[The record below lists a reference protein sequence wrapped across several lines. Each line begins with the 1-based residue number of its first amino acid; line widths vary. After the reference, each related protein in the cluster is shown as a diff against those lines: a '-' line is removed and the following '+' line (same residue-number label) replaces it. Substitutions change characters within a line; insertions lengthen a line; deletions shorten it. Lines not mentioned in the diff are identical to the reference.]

1 MNMMDGFQRRR
12 ELKKKGILEAALEL
26 FMEHGVQK
34 VSISE
39 IAKKA
44 DVSQVTIY
52 NYFGSKDQLA
62 YDTVMYYTENVWH
75 AQKQI
80 LINPSI
86 PYTEKLKSII
96 FDKKQIVTKINN
108 EFHDFIMQIYATDEN
123 FNRLYNE
130 ELIPHTLALFEEGK
144 KLGYVDKNFSN
155 EVILMYLQMFRIF
168 SQNTSAE
175 QILPYTEELMK
186 LFLYGLSGEKK

>member
-1 MNMMDGFQRRR
+1 
-12 ELKKKGILEAALEL
+12 
-26 FMEHGVQK
+26 
-34 VSISE
+34 
-39 IAKKA
+39 
-44 DVSQVTIY
+44 
-52 NYFGSKDQLA
+52 
-62 YDTVMYYTENVWH
+62 WH

-96 FDKKQIVTKINN
+96 FDKKQIATKINN

-186 LFLYGLSGEKK
+186 LF